1 MHIILYNWSRNS
13 KPSSCAYVT
22 SEDDDRDSLS
32 HKKKPLTAVT
42 ATGNDVIAAIIETIL
57 RTAAVAAETA
67 KMFNDVSTALY

>member
-1 MHIILYNWSRNS
+1 MLLAKTTTAILF
-13 KPSSCAYVT
+13 
-22 SEDDDRDSLS
+22 LI
-32 HKKKPLTAVT
+32 KKKPLTAVT